1 MRTSFAMFLLGILA
15 VASVGPSA
23 AHTPYFT
30 QSERIDSTTHGE
42 VTLRL
47 LSGDGILFSDPMRAV
62 IVSQEG
68 RLLAASP
75 MSASL
80 RIVCQGTGPQ
90 RQCLAYDE
98 LTHQVY
104 RPSEQLWRDGG
115 LIEADGR
122 PQAYPED
129 MTSEF
134 GFQERQ
140 ATLAEIFGF
149 EVTGLVTSWQT
160 TGVALAWWTAFWV
173 LLLPVARF
181 IVGRSAPPSIGTL
194 VTLLLRTAG
203 ALLMIPITAYA
214 WLVAPYSAVYLA
226 FVVPLGAMAAHLT
239 TGRRREQAT

>member
-1 MRTSFAMFLLGILA
+1 MFFLGILA

-30 QSERIDSTTHGE
+30 QSERIADTAYGE

-62 IVSQEG
+62 IVGQEG

-80 RIVCQGTGPQ
+80 RIVCQGAEPH

-98 LTHQVY
+98 LTHQLY
-104 RPSEQLWRDGG
+104 QPSEQLWRDGG
-115 LIEADGR
+115 VIEVDGQ
-122 PQAYPED
+122 PQLYPED
-129 MTSEF
+129 ITSEF
-134 GFQERQ
+134 GFLGRQ
-140 ATLAEIFGF
+140 ATLGEIFGF

-160 TGVALAWWTAFWV
+160 TGVALAWWTGFWL

-181 IVGRSAPPSIGTL
+181 IVGRSAPSSIGAL

-203 ALLMIPITAYA
+203 ALLMIPVTAYA
-214 WLVAPYSAVYLA
+214 WLMAPYSAVYLA
-226 FVVPLGAMAAHLT
+226 FVVPLGAMAAHLMI
-239 TGRRREQAT
+239 GRRREQAI